1 MFIIHSRSGEGY
13 ILKIYDHKPANFQ
26 SMRMIDGKEV
36 SFYNEKKRSERW
48 ITVFFAKLLKEKF
61 RA

>member
-1 MFIIHSRSGEGY
+1 
-13 ILKIYDHKPANFQ
+13 
-26 SMRMIDGKEV
+26 MIDGKEV

-48 ITVFFAKLLKEKF
+48 IIVFFAKLLKEKF